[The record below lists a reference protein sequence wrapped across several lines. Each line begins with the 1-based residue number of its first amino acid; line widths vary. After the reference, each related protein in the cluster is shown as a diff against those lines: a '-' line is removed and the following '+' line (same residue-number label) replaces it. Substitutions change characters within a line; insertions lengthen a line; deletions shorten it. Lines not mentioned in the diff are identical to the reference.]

1 MRELIITRIFNAP
14 CKLVWKAWTE
24 PEYVKNWWGPKD
36 FTCPD
41 AKIDFRVGGKYILCM
56 RGPAGTDFEKDYWS
70 TGEYIEII
78 PMKKIVVKDSFA
90 DEKGNVVPA
99 TNYGIQGFPLELQV
113 AITFEEVE
121 DDKTKMTL
129 NYPTVGD
136 IDETMFKNMNQGWNQ
151 SLDKFAEVL
160 K

>member
-56 RGPAGTDFEKDYWS
+56 RGPAGTDFGKDYHL
-70 TGEYIEII
+70 
-78 PMKKIVVKDSFA
+78 K
-90 DEKGNVVPA
+90 N
-99 TNYGIQGFPLELQV
+99 
-113 AITFEEVE
+113 
-121 DDKTKMTL
+121 KM
-129 NYPTVGD
+129 
-136 IDETMFKNMNQGWNQ
+136 FQ
-151 SLDKFAEVL
+151 
-160 K
+160 